1 MQLNF
6 AGGIELNSP
15 AIDFTLPNIKGEN
28 FSLKQFRGKVILLN
42 FWATWCPPCRL
53 EIPILNNIY
62 KTYKKTG
69 FEIIA
74 VSLDTDIERLKTFLK
89 ENTVN
94 FLVLHDKKGTVGFKY
109 KVEVVPTSFLLD
121 KNHILRQIY
130 IGIIDEKQFVSDLKT
145 WLKK

>member
-1 MQLNF
+1 M
-6 AGGIELNSP
+6 ELNSP
-15 AIDFTLPNIKGEN
+15 AIDFTLPNIKEEK

-42 FWATWCPPCRL
+42 FWATWCPPCRM
-53 EIPILNNIY
+53 EIPILNKIY

-74 VSLDTDIERLKTFLK
+74 ISLDTDIERLKTFLK
-89 ENTVN
+89 ENTVD
-94 FLVLHDKKGTVGFKY
+94 FLVLYDKKGTVGFKY

-130 IGIIDEKQFVSDLKT
+130 IGIINEKQFVSDLKT